1 MQILISSEDMY
12 GCNFD
17 DGYDQTGWCIRY
29 YETLPERAEKAC
41 IHEPDWHEDTALPM
55 ERAVTY
61 RLKFRAHFIPHP
73 FRILQKQLLDT
84 GFVRKAPQRI
94 E

>member
-29 YETLPERAEKAC
+29 YETLPERAEKSC

-55 ERAVTY
+55 ERAVT
-61 RLKFRAHFIPHP
+61 
-73 FRILQKQLLDT
+73 
-84 GFVRKAPQRI
+84 
-94 E
+94 